1 MRRAQDQNDEAMH
14 AEDVEPPVDDAGLED
29 VAPVELPP
37 PPPGPEPGWGRSDA
51 AGRRSDDGRGR
62 SFPCLQCGADLQ
74 YAIGDAVLQC
84 DFCGARREIVLD
96 PEAGIVERDFR
107 AELERQAAMRAA
119 AAAEAAASAATG
131 AAVDAAVESD
141 DPGDGDL
148 NEIRCDACGA
158 DVVFPG
164 TLSSS
169 ECAFC
174 GSPLQREAAHSAEE
188 RVPVDGVLAFAIR
201 REEARTR
208 LAAWVKSRW
217 FAPSAFTRR
226 GVQGRFSGVY
236 MPFWT
241 FDSHTASRYRGQRGD
256 HYYVTVGSGKN
267 RRRVRRTRWRSVSG
281 QFERFFD
288 DVLVLAGSDADRELV
303 DRLEP
308 WPLDRCEPFDRR
320 FLAGFLARTY
330 DVELGDGF
338 GLARQRIDAAIREET
353 CRRIGGDVQ
362 RISSLS
368 STYDPI
374 TYKHLL
380 LPLWL
385 LSYRWKDRTYRL
397 VVNAVTGEVQ
407 GERPWSWIKITLATL
422 AGLAVVGGGI
432 WLQQR
437 GAV

>member
-1 MRRAQDQNDEAMH
+1 MRRAQNQMDEATH
-14 AEDVEPPVDDAGLED
+14 AEDVEPPADDAGLEV
-29 VAPVELPP
+29 VAPVDVPP

-51 AGRRSDDGRGR
+51 AGRRSDDGLGR
-62 SFPCLQCGADLQ
+62 SFPCHQCGADLE
-74 YAIGDAVLQC
+74 YAIGDAVLEC
-84 DFCGARREIVLD
+84 EFCGASREIIVD
-96 PEAGIVERDFR
+96 PEIGIVERDFR

-119 AAAEAAASAATG
+119 AGSPETDASDAQG
-131 AAVDAAVESD
+131 A
-141 DPGDGDL
+141 GL

-158 DVVFPG
+158 DVIFPG

-174 GSPLQREAAHSAEE
+174 GSPLQREAAHTAEE
-188 RVPVDGVLAFAIR
+188 RVPVDGVLAFAIP
-201 REEARTR
+201 REQARTR
-208 LAAWVKSRW
+208 LATWVKSRW
-217 FAPSAFTRR
+217 FAPSAFSRR
-226 GVQGRFSGVY
+226 GVEGRFSGVY

-241 FDSHTASRYRGQRGD
+241 FDSHTASRFRGQRGD

-281 QFERFFD
+281 HFERFFD

-330 DVELGDGF
+330 DVDLGDGF
-338 GLARQRIDAAIREET
+338 DFARQRIDTAIREET
-353 CRRIGGDVQ
+353 CRRIGGDAQ

-374 TYKHLL
+374 SYKHLL

-407 GERPWSWIKITLATL
+407 GERPWSWIKITLAAL
-422 AGLAVVGGGI
+422 AGLTVAG
-432 WLQQR
+432 
-437 GAV
+437 GAVAVRSQMSG